1 MKEQKLTYE
10 KAYDELQEIISDIE
24 SGEISVDL
32 LSEKVKRA
40 AELIA
45 FCKDKLTSTE
55 TDVQKILDSLKDQ

>member
-1 MKEQKLTYE
+1 MTYE
-10 KAYDELQEIISDIE
+10 KAYAELQQIISDIE
-24 SGEISVDL
+24 TGEISVDT

-55 TDVQKILDSLKDQ
+55 NDVQKILDDLNAK